1 MLFPDA
7 YISLVRT
14 VGVKGKQPLFTKSL
28 KAYHRAR
35 VQRRAL
41 RVTDLG
47 HHALG
52 HLVSISNDASLVR
65 QLQALHSS
73 RCVANPLHFSDL
85 SINKLD
91 RVSIQLSTGRRI
103 VDVLR

>member
-1 MLFPDA
+1 ML
-7 YISLVRT
+7 IRK
-14 VGVKGKQPLFTKSL
+14 GVTTMYGCPGVASEDVAVKS
-28 KAYHRAR
+28 HRAR
-35 VQRRAL
+35 VQCRAL

-52 HLVSISNDASLVR
+52 HLVSISNDASLLR

-85 SINKLD
+85 SINNLD